1 MKADKHPD
9 IMKYIPS
16 IGSTHEGREMPAVHL
31 TASKDPN
38 RKKVYMQ
45 CQIHARE
52 FKVFHSGVVATSFS
66 SCPLPP
72 SISLCKVEVFL
83 HVTRIIDVL

>member
-1 MKADKHPD
+1 MKVFIFLIILFLHAHTQHDYDAIINWYKHEAESNPG

-16 IGSTHEGREMPAVHL
+16 IGKSHEGRDMPAVLL

-38 RKKVYMQ
+38 RMKIYMQ

-52 FKVFHSGVVATSFS
+52 LHIRTHFH
-66 SCPLPP
+66 
-72 SISLCKVEVFL
+72 
-83 HVTRIIDVL
+83 

>member
-1 MKADKHPD
+1 MKAENHSN
-9 IMKYIPS
+9 IMTYIPS
-16 IGSTHEGREMPAVHL
+16 IGSTHEGREMPAVLL

-52 FKVFHSGVVATSFS
+52 FIVQYTILQWHT
-66 SCPLPP
+66 
-72 SISLCKVEVFL
+72 
-83 HVTRIIDVL
+83 TYY